1 MEVKVTLRNPLDKTD
16 TLDYYIVPNDT
27 QLARDWISA
36 LEEIVKNNLHL
47 EKNYCFLGFPYSPR
61 TIEYLC
67 NELNKH
73 VETINKFNMSGI
85 WEQHGLERYIIYDH
99 YTIDHVRW
107 PEHYGT
113 QDIISRS
120 REEILKSYPGLAP
133 KDKVMNELHNH
144 FEVLQGTVEHPS
156 RYYQYADDN
165 TKYAIRQLNNLCHEL
180 ENKIL
185 ADRKLR
191 TIPEWIRPSQITTF
205 FNVDRK
211 TLTDEHRQ
219 GFLTNGY
226 DRKFGHV
233 YMHWTQI
240 GKTLFEVFRDE
251 NAPDLTE
258 TVCEAITHLEY
269 YSGEF
274 DIEWAKDVVRNKDC
288 PWHDKEQLEFENW
301 LLKNG
306 LDPRDPK
313 LSLGYL
319 EIGHVDIER
328 SFGTAD
334 MQKIW
339 KQLGNYLDIYSIEVN
354 GYQAIYDYT
363 WADNN
368 FEQQQKQE
376 LGYEVD

>member
-27 QLARDWISA
+27 QLAQDWITS
-36 LEEIVKNNLHL
+36 LEKIVEQNLHL

-61 TIEYLC
+61 TIEFLC
-67 NELNKH
+67 EQLNKY
-73 VETINKFNMSGI
+73 VEVINQFNFTDV
-85 WEQHGLERYIIYDH
+85 WENAGLGRYVIFDH
-99 YTIDHVRW
+99 YCIDHVRW
-107 PEHYGT
+107 PAQYGV
-113 QDIISRS
+113 
-120 REEILKSYPGLAP
+120 KPGVRDKKEQARFYVGLNP

-156 RYYQYADDN
+156 KYYELADDN

-185 ADRKLR
+185 SDRKLI
-191 TIPEWIRPSQITTF
+191 TNPEWVRPSQITTF
-205 FNVDRK
+205 FNVERK
-211 TLTDEHRQ
+211 HLTDEHRQ
-219 GFLTNGY
+219 GFLTNGF

-233 YMHWTQI
+233 YMHWSQI
-240 GKTLFEVFRDE
+240 GKTLMEVWRDE
-251 NAPDLTE
+251 EAPDLTE

-274 DIEWAKDVVRNKDC
+274 DIEWAGDVVNDNSC
-288 PWHDKEQLEFENW
+288 PWFQEELVRFENW
-301 LLKNG
+301 LLKHG

-319 EIGHVDIER
+319 PIAHVDLER
-328 SFGTAD
+328 SFGTTN
-334 MQKIW
+334 MQDIW
-339 KQLGNYLDIYSIEVN
+339 KQLGNYLDIYAIEVN
-354 GYQAIYDYT
+354 GKRAVYDYC
-363 WADNN
+363 WSDSD
-368 FEQQQKQE
+368 FEQQQKKR